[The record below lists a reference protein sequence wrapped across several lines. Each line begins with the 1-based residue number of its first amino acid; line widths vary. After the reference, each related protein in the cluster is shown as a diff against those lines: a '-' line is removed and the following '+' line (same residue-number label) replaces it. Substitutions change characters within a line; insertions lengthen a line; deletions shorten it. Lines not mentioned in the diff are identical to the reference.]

1 MMSHALLRVLPALLL
16 TPLSSG
22 CVLAVREIAVAKHK
36 TNTAERIRTQYPT
49 GTPVEA
55 VRSGLTAQGYA
66 CADAP
71 WTGEV
76 VLTCD
81 PVKRTGAIFK
91 GNWRLAFEGRD
102 GLVTAVRAVR
112 SPKPAKVIGQHSSS

>member
-1 MMSHALLRVLPALLL
+1 MPHALLRVLPALLL

-36 TNTAERIRTQYPT
+36 TNTAERIRARYPS
-49 GTPVEA
+49 GTPVED

-66 CADAP
+66 CADGLGAD
-71 WTGEV
+71 GV
-76 VLTCD
+76 ILTCD

-91 GNWRLAFEGRD
+91 GNWRLAFKGQDGR
-102 GLVTAVRAVR
+102 VTTVRAVR
-112 SPKPAKVIGQHSSS
+112 SPKPAKAIDQHSSS